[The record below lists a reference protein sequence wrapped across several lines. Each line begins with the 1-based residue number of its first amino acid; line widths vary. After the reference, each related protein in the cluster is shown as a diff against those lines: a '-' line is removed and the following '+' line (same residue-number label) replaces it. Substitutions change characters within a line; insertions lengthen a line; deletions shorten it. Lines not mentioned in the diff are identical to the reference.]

1 MIPKSSHCRNRL
13 APRCRL
19 ILSWV
24 CRKIQG
30 YVCSTFK
37 KVRELGLERCETV
50 WSLSTMGV
58 EKLKGSW
65 ASMRRMHGFVE
76 QIDSLLLYY
85 LNKI

>member
-1 MIPKSSHCRNRL
+1 MISKSPNCRNRL

-24 CRKIQG
+24 RRKIQG

-37 KVRELGLERCETV
+37 KVRELGLERRETV

-58 EKLKGSW
+58 
-65 ASMRRMHGFVE
+65 
-76 QIDSLLLYY
+76 Q
-85 LNKI
+85 N